1 MIIIIHELIC
11 YKYFIVLNTT
21 THTVKQLDKC
31 TLQLQS
37 ILITSHTYI
46 TQYISL
52 QTVVSSSTVISAIFI
67 STGFT
72 RRTRL
77 TQSQSFLISISTIRT
92 DLRTGQRGLAVISY
106 RAIETCCPITI
117 LSSLQYKYIYI
128 YQQRNY

>member
-1 MIIIIHELIC
+1 MIIIIHRLIC
-11 YKYFIVLNTT
+11 YKYFIVPNTT
-21 THTVKQLDKC
+21 THTVKQLVKC

-37 ILITSHTYI
+37 LLITSHTYI

-52 QTVVSSSTVISAIFI
+52 ETIVSSSTVISAIFV

-92 DLRTGQRGLAVISY
+92 DLRTGQCRLTVISY

-117 LSSLQYKYIYI
+117 LSSLQYKYIY
-128 YQQRNY
+128 QQRNY